1 METEAMGSEGDLD
14 AARKHSKYVLFGMSL
29 MAVASLSVLCELD
42 LGGGGSSERE
52 NVGTIKPGVVV
63 PKAPRGGCKT
73 AETPH
78 FVLDVRSEQRAHS
91 LTATVSHPPV
101 PPPHLPSSQKK
112 NLRTFLCGR
121 GRRFKVSPQLCSN

>member
-1 METEAMGSEGDLD
+1 MGSEGDLD
-14 AARKHSKYVLFGMSL
+14 AVRKHSKYVLFGMSL

-42 LGGGGSSERE
+42 FFFGGVGEGSSSERE

-101 PPPHLPSSQKK
+101 PPRTPPSQKK

-121 GRRFKVSPQLCSN
+121 WRRFKVSPQLCSN